1 MTDEIKLISYLE
13 ILLWNSVHAFLI
25 LVLSFPIQLY
35 DSFTIV
41 I

>member
-25 LVLSFPIQLY
+25 LVLSFSIQLY